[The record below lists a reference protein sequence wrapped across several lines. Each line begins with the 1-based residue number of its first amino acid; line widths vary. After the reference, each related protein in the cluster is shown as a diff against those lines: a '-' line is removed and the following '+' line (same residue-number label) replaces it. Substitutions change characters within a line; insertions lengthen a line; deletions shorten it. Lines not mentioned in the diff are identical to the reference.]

1 MDIVDKNGES
11 CAPDNQIFLSFILSD
26 RIRREFFKRYQPID
40 SGQWKLRDG
49 QQPLAEMKLLTE
61 TTFHSS
67 SPSINLGLTMN
78 NLNSP
83 PSPPSSP
90 SPRPRSCFSSPLSLT
105 PLPRGR
111 SPSTSE
117 VTDCTRESSLGIE
130 FNSGGIIGS
139 DDSLITKVGSC
150 STVAIRVKEN
160 FKIKE
165 LGNIEKEKY
174 KRFDKLVQL
183 EQMTLG
189 PWDPTKDK
197 TKEFG
202 FINPLYREYFGSDP
216 SNMPSEQ
223 RRAVSPEALKHRLL
237 IV

>member
-1 MDIVDKNGES
+1 MDIVDKKGES

-26 RIRREFFKRYQPID
+26 RIGREFFKRYQPID

-61 TTFHSS
+61 PTFRNFR
-67 SPSINLGLTMN
+67 SPSPSTNLGLAMN

-90 SPRPRSCFSSPLSLT
+90 TPQPRSCFSSPLSLNL
-105 PLPRGR
+105 LPRGR

-117 VTDCTRESSLGIE
+117 VTDCVRESSLGIE

-139 DDSLITKVGSC
+139 DDSLITKGSSC
-150 STVAIRVKEN
+150 SAVSVRVKDN

-174 KRFDKLVQL
+174 KRFYKLVQL

-202 FINPLYREYFGSDP
+202 FIDPFYREYFGSDP
-216 SNMPSEQ
+216 SNMPSE
-223 RRAVSPEALKHRLL
+223 
-237 IV
+237 